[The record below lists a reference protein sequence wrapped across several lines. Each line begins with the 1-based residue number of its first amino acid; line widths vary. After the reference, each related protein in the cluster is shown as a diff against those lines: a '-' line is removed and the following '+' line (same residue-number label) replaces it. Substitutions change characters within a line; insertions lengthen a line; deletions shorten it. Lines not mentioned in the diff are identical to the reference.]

1 MEGRAEVWFDRGLL
15 IREEGTI
22 AESQCR
28 LFEGCGLG

>member
-22 AESQCR
+22 AM
-28 LFEGCGLG
+28 GCGKSVQAV